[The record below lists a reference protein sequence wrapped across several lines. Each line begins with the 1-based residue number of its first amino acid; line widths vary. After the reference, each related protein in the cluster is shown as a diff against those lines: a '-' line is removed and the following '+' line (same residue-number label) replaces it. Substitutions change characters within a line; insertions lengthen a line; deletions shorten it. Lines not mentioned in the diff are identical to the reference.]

1 MTPPAPPA
9 PEAPQPAPDT
19 PALRAVGMAAALA
32 DGAVTAVALARSALG
47 RIADRDPVLRA
58 FITVDEA
65 GAMAQA
71 RESDA
76 RRAAGAGLGPLD
88 GVPVAVKDNLAVA
101 GLPWTDGTRAHAGR
115 IAAVDS
121 AAVARLRAAGAVI
134 LGTLNLHEG
143 ALGATTDNPFW
154 GQCQNP
160 LAAGY
165 TPGGSSGGSG
175 AAVAAGLVPLAL
187 GTDTMGSVRI
197 PAAYCGVWGLK
208 PTAGLIAMRGLS
220 HLSWTLDSIGPL
232 ATGPEDLALALA
244 ALAGPDPDSP
254 DSRAAPAG
262 WDPALPDLGL
272 DGLVLGVPDAL
283 ARIDCEGAVS
293 AAFAALCERAAAA
306 GARILPLPLPDWEP
320 GSLRRAGLLVSEA
333 EAAHLHGDA
342 IAADPEGF
350 SPGYRAMLDYGAR
363 ATAQRLAAAHDRLR
377 KAGHAARQ
385 ALAGSVDAILMPTAP
400 QRAFPHGQPAPASQA
415 DFTAL
420 ANAAGLP
427 AVAFP
432 LPAPDGGLPC
442 SAQLVGPPWAEGRL
456 LALARALHALA

>member
-1 MTPPAPPA
+1 MTPADRTA
-9 PEAPQPAPDT
+9 A
-19 PALRAVGMAAALA
+19 GMAAALA
-32 DGAVTAVALARSALG
+32 SGATSAQALSQAALD
-47 RIADRDPVLRA
+47 RIAAHDPDLRA
-58 FITVDEA
+58 FITVDGP
-65 GAMAQA
+65 GALAQA
-71 RESDA
+71 RASDA
-76 RRAAGAGLGPLD
+76 RRAAGASLSPLD

-115 IAAVDS
+115 IAAADS
-121 AAVARLRAAGAVI
+121 AAVAQLRVAGAVI
-134 LGTLNLHEG
+134 LGTLNMHEG

-154 GQCQNP
+154 GRCQNP
-160 LAAGY
+160 LAPGF
-165 TPGGSSGGSG
+165 TPGGSSGGSA

-254 DSRAAPAG
+254 DSRDPPAG
-262 WDPALPDLGL
+262 WDPALPTLAL
-272 DGLVLGVPDAL
+272 DAITLGVPDAL
-283 ARIDCEGAVS
+283 AQVDCEGMVGTAL
-293 AAFAALCERAAAA
+293 AALRESAAAA
-306 GARILPLPLPDWEP
+306 GARIVPLQLPDWDP

-333 EAAHLHGDA
+333 EAAHLHGEA
-342 IAADPEGF
+342 IAADPDGF

-363 ATAQRLAAAHDRLR
+363 APSRRLAAAHDRLR
-377 KAGHAARQ
+377 RARHAARQ
-385 ALAGSVDAILMPTAP
+385 ALGGGVDAILMPTAP
-400 QRAFPHGQPAPASQA
+400 QRAFPHGQPAPAGQA

-456 LALARALHALA
+456 LALARVLHALA